1 MRTLALLVW
10 KDARLLFNDRT
21 ALAISFIVPMVLI
34 LVFGMVLGG
43 SGDGPSGIR
52 LLVVDQ
58 SGTTASARLVAALE
72 REDAFRVIRSR
83 ATEEGPVPLTEADA
97 RQLLESNASAY
108 RFAVI
113 LPPDFTG
120 EGIGFNLRFL
130 YNPQNPME
138 NAMVTGL
145 FQRAFFT
152 EVPGLLLG
160 RLDDTLGELRGGEG
174 WQAFRDNLGLF
185 ALDVFGVDPEDAVA
199 GFEAFVDSL
208 REQGGDALFAG
219 SVGGEEGDL
228 LDGFLNIDA
237 EQVFGRGR
245 NIATQSM
252 AGFASMFLLFGLSA
266 VATSFFEDRNQ
277 QILHRLLAGPVS
289 RIQILFGKY
298 IFCMLLGCAQLA
310 VLFAFGHLV
319 FDVFH
324 SPAQVPL
331 VGILMLAL
339 SAAATG
345 FGMLICAFTR
355 TAAQASGFA
364 TLLILLMSALGG
376 AMIPSFLF
384 PSFLRDYIAPLT
396 LVHWGVD
403 GFLAVLW
410 RDAGLAGI
418 LPYVGILLLVAA
430 AALAVATPR
439 FLRDATFTR

>member
-10 KDARLLFNDRT
+10 KDVRLLVNDRT

-43 SGDGPSGIR
+43 SGDGPSGVR

-58 SGTTASARLVAALE
+58 AGSAASARLVAALE
-72 REDAFRVIRSR
+72 REQAFRVIRTR
-83 ATEEGPVPLTEADA
+83 ATEEGPAPLTEADA

-130 YNPQNPME
+130 HNPQNPME

-160 RLDDTLGELRGGEG
+160 RLDDTLEELRGGEG
-174 WQAFRDNLGLF
+174 AQAFRDNIGLF
-185 ALDVFGVDPEDAVA
+185 AFNVFGVDPADAVA
-199 GFEAFVDSL
+199 GFDALAGSL
-208 REQGGDALFAG
+208 REQGGDALQADAL
-219 SVGGEEGDL
+219 GGEGGDL
-228 LDGFLNIDA
+228 FDSLLDIDS
-237 EQVFGRGR
+237 EQIFGRGR
-245 NIATQSM
+245 NIAAQSM
-252 AGFASMFLLFGLSA
+252 AGLASMFLLFGLSA

-298 IFCMLLGCAQLA
+298 LFCVLLGCAQLA

-319 FDVFH
+319 FDVFQ

-331 VGILMLAL
+331 VAILMLAL

-345 FGMLICAFTR
+345 FGMLICAYTR
-355 TAAQASGFA
+355 TLAQASGIS

-384 PSFLRDYIAPLT
+384 PAFLRDYIAPLT

-410 RDAGLAGI
+410 RDAGLSGI
-418 LPYVGILLLVAA
+418 LPYVGVLLLFAIATLAA
-430 AALAVATPR
+430 ATPR
-439 FLRDATFTR
+439 FLRDATYTR